1 MNKQLQRRLVLHAYS
16 DDIILL
22 PVPWLWFNVI
32 LFEPQED
39 VTEST
44 LEIERIRGNPS
55 MLQSMTVKELRELTR
70 FTLFLACPYFVL
82 PRIVFFH
89 LIIVCHGLEG
99 GWGFLGKVTRK
110 TWYQL

>member
-1 MNKQLQRRLVLHAYS
+1 LYAYC
-16 DDIILL
+16 DGIILL
-22 PVPWLWFNVI
+22 PVPWLWLNVV

-44 LEIERIRGNPS
+44 LEMERIRGDPS

-82 PRIVFFH
+82 QRIDSS
-89 LIIVCHGLEG
+89 I
-99 GWGFLGKVTRK
+99 
-110 TWYQL
+110 